1 MEQWAQPSWK
11 GRGIF
16 KSLFISLGRVP
27 VLGLL
32 GISETGRRVKVTCS
46 VAEGGGWHA
55 RSLLPGSAEKAVGK
69 FWFFLRLCSLNCL
82 RGSRLGGEAGAGQ
95 GRGGPRQVSISCSH
109 RSTEPRGGRGMA
121 WICRAADSSRCCSPG
136 VPRGSSSQSLAGGSW
151 TSPWR

>member
-32 GISETGRRVKVTCS
+32 GISERGGELKLPAASQR
-46 VAEGGGWHA
+46 AEAGMRA
-55 RSLLPGSAEKAVGK
+55 LSAPGSAEKAVGK

-95 GRGGPRQVSISCSH
+95 GRGGPGQVSISCSH

-136 VPRGSSSQSLAGGSW
+136 VPRGSSSQSPAGGSW